1 MDVPTILERPS
12 GIFVSVGDLRVQSQG
27 CTAVRSIRWMSAR
40 MPWA

>member
-12 GIFVSVGDLRVQSQG
+12 GIFVGLGLQVFPQG